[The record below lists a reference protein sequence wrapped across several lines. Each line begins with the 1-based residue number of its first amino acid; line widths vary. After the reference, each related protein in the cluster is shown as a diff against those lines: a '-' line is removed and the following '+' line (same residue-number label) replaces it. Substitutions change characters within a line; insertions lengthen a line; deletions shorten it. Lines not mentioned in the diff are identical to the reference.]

1 MFQGIRRG
9 FGCAIRSMNQR
20 GAPPARRPALCPA
33 PSGISCFVLQPHN
46 SAKAFARFSSGR
58 TRRETPQVLPA
69 FVYGFDLV
77 AGPIKIVGRLHLRV
91 SLNGD
96 AAVLQ
101 IPVSAS
107 AETCRQTRRSSASWA
122 GARPLFRKES
132 RAMGQSGKARRG
144 IRAQAAGPGR
154 FASAGGGPQQ
164 RPGPAGG
171 RGLMPEAKARP
182 PPPPPP

>member
-20 GAPPARRPALCPA
+20 GLHLPGRPAPCPV
-33 PSGISCFVLQPHN
+33 PSGTACFVLQPQN
-46 SAKAFARFSSGR
+46 SARAFARFSSGR

-91 SLNGD
+91 SLDGD

-107 AETCRQTRRSSASWA
+107 AETGRQTRRSSTGWA
-122 GARPLFRKES
+122 GARPLSGRS
-132 RAMGQSGKARRG
+132 RGLWGRAAR
-144 IRAQAAGPGR
+144 
-154 FASAGGGPQQ
+154 
-164 RPGPAGG
+164 PAGG

>member
-1 MFQGIRRG
+1 
-9 FGCAIRSMNQR
+9 MNQR

-107 AETCRQTRRSSASWA
+107 AETGRQTRRSSTGWA
-122 GARPLFRKES
+122 GARPLSGRS
-132 RAMGQSGKARRG
+132 RGLWVAERQGPQGDKGAGSRTGTVCLRRGRTAAASGARRG
-144 IRAQAAGPGR
+144 TRAYARSESA
-154 FASAGGGPQQ
+154 ASATASAVKPNS
-164 RPGPAGG
+164 RNSVA
-171 RGLMPEAKARP
+171 
-182 PPPPPP
+182 

>member
-20 GAPPARRPALCPA
+20 GLHLPGRPALCPV
-33 PSGISCFVLQPHN
+33 PSGIACFVLQPHN

-91 SLNGD
+91 SLDGD

-101 IPVSAS
+101 IPGV
-107 AETCRQTRRSSASWA
+107 RKRRDGQADQA
-122 GARPLFRKES
+122 QQRKLGRRPPSVRKES
-132 RAMGQSGKARRG
+132 RAT
-144 IRAQAAGPGR
+144 
-154 FASAGGGPQQ
+154 GGGAA
-164 RPGPAGG
+164 RPAGG
-171 RGLMPEAKARP
+171 
-182 PPPPPP
+182 